1 MDIPTLDE
9 SDFRAV
15 ESMTTT
21 EIRERYEPWCDQFHE
36 FVNQLDS
43 MRHLQKDRLLWM
55 KRTRSEDAFGNFAVS
70 PNHWYT
76 FSNGGRIEAQF
87 NVGMWTTHVR
97 VGMGFE
103 FTKRVHGNPEL
114 VWSRYRN
121 FQAAIKKQE
130 SHFREFVRFGPLAV
144 EYCPPGEQEPHIKSG
159 SDTVDWLLNPP
170 ADLDWI
176 FVGRLLLRGEDT
188 DEMSSSFAFGRIVR
202 DVFDGLK
209 PYWRAAQV
217 GETRPI

>member
-9 SDFRAV
+9 SDFQAV

-36 FVNQLDS
+36 FANQLDC

-103 FTKRVHGNPEL
+103 FTKRMHGKPDL
-114 VWSRYRN
+114 VWSRYGG
-121 FQAAIKKQE
+121 FQRAIMKQE
-130 SHFREFVRFGPLAV
+130 SSFRDFVRFEKLMV
-144 EYCPPGEQEPHIKSG
+144 EYWPPKSDRPHLI
-159 SDTVDWLLNPP
+159 DTDETVNWLLNPP
-170 ADLDWI
+170 PDLEWI
-176 FVGRLLLRGEDT
+176 LVGRILIRESDMHELGN
-188 DEMSSSFAFGRIVR
+188 SYAFGKIVK
-202 DVFDGLK
+202 DVFEGLK

-217 GETRPI
+217 GESAGR